1 MPSKTQSIILG
12 GAIVGVLSPL
22 IGLVPVVGGCISCFG
37 YAIAGVVA
45 VWHYTSTHE
54 LTIAGGSGAGMGALA
69 GIVTALVG
77 GLVSYV
83 LIALDIAPGMEQVM
97 EGLAESGAMDDD
109 QLDEIA
115 EFIFSPVAYLAFM
128 GVGAIFGAILGAVG
142 GAIGASVFKKGG
154 EFPS

>member
-1 MPSKTQSIILG
+1 MPSKTQSILLG

-22 IGLVPVVGGCISCFG
+22 IALIPVVGGCISCFG
-37 YAIAGVVA
+37 YTIAGLVA
-45 VWHYTSTHE
+45 VWHFTSTHE

-69 GIVTALVG
+69 GIVTALIG
-77 GLVSYV
+77 GAVSYV
-83 LIALDIAPGMEQVM
+83 LVELGIAPGMDQVM

-109 QLDEIA
+109 QLEEIA
-115 EFIFSPVAYLAFM
+115 DFIYSPVAYLAFM
-128 GVGAIFGAILGAVG
+128 GVGAIFGAILGAIG

>member
-22 IGLVPVVGGCISCFG
+22 IGLIPVVGGCISCLG
-37 YAIAGVVA
+37 YTIAGVVA

-83 LIALDIAPGMEQVM
+83 LIALDVAPGMEQVM
-97 EGLAESGAMDDD
+97 EGFAESGALDDE
-109 QLDEIA
+109 QLEDIA
-115 EFIFSPVAYLAFM
+115 DFIFSPVAYLAFM
-128 GVGAIFGAILGAVG
+128 GVGAIIGAILGAIG